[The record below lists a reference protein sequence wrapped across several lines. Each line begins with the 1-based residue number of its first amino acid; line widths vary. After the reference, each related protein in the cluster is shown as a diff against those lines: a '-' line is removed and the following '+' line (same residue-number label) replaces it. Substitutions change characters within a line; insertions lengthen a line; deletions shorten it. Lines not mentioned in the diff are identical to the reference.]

1 MNSFKFRKYPFTHR
15 LISFFRD
22 IDIKG
27 FRRLSVFLPKLL
39 LPKPEEVGEHIIQ
52 TIHGF
57 GLKINPSIDNGVEL
71 SLFQTGTY
79 EKGIL
84 SFLEKNLKNDDCF
97 IDVGSNI
104 GLMTIFASKQVG
116 ENVSV
121 FSFEA
126 HPETFK
132 ILEFN
137 LDLNKI
143 TNVIKCNFALGA
155 NNYQS
160 VIYDNWQ
167 VNRGGASLIIKD
179 IHSSSFPIEVKRLD
193 DFLSKEI
200 KPKIIK
206 VDVEGFE
213 LEVLKG
219 AKEIISKCKPI
230 LIVELS
236 SNRENSYEIN
246 ELIDFILSFDSYD
259 LYKLEGTKE
268 RVSKLIKIISKFDLP
283 EHDNIICISK

>member
-1 MNSFKFRKYPFTHR
+1 MNSFKFRKYPLTHR
-15 LISFFRD
+15 LISSFRD

-27 FRRLSVFLPKLL
+27 FRKLSVLLPKLL
-39 LPKPEEVGEHIIQ
+39 LPKPEKVGEHIIQ
-52 TIHGF
+52 TLHGF
-57 GLKINPSIDNGVEL
+57 GLKINPSIDKGVEL

-84 SFLEKNLKNDDCF
+84 SFLEKNLKKDDCF

-104 GLMTIFASKQVG
+104 GLMTIFAAKQVG
-116 ENVSV
+116 VKGAV

-126 HPETFK
+126 HPETYK

-143 TNVIKCNFALGA
+143 TNVIKCNFALGS
-155 NNYQS
+155 NFCQS

-167 VNRGGASLIIKD
+167 VNRGGASLIIND
-179 IHSSSFPIEVKRLD
+179 VNSTSFPIEVKRLD
-193 DFLSKEI
+193 DVLTKQI

-206 VDVEGFE
+206 IDVEGFE

-219 AKEIISKCKPI
+219 AKEVIIKNKPI

-236 SNRENSYEIN
+236 INRDNSYEIN
-246 ELIDFILSFDSYD
+246 ELIDFILGFDSYD

-268 RVSKLIKIISKFDLP
+268 RVSKLIKINSRVDLP